1 MVAVGGQVQKS
12 ANRLSIM
19 NQVVSFRTILILTI
33 GVCALAA
40 LYIFQRINYGL
51 LISSAVGVD
60 SPTENGIFILNKTI
74 RLLANDAICT
84 AMIFSVFK
92 EKSYRQLTAAVFLIE
107 VAVVL
112 PIYLLLKLT
121 LEGTSEIST
130 PLLSFIHRLI
140 VNPTLMILTG
150 MALGYQKFFYRPG
163 ASNKL

>member
-12 ANRLSIM
+12 TNWVSIM
-19 NQVVSFRTILILTI
+19 NQVVSFRSILILTI

-74 RLLANDAICT
+74 RLLVNDAICT

-92 EKSYRQLTAAVFLIE
+92 EKSYRQFTAVVFLIE
-107 VAVVL
+107 LMVVL
-112 PIYLLLKLT
+112 PVYLVLKLT
-121 LEGTSEIST
+121 LEGTSELST
-130 PLLSFIHRLI
+130 PLLSFIHRLV
-140 VNPTLMILTG
+140 VNPTLMLLTG
-150 MALGYQKFFYRPG
+150 IALAYQKFVYHPSKK
-163 ASNKL
+163 A